1 MPNIMKTMSQKNIAM
16 SCFCYAV
23 VEEIPWSS
31 KSKGDFKAARQIPH
45 LLQVKVTYKYEKK
58 ANKRTQ

>member
-1 MPNIMKTMSQKNIAM
+1 METMSQKNIAM

-23 VEEIPWSS
+23 VEEIPRSF
-31 KSKGDFKAARQIPH
+31 KSKGGFKAARQIPH
-45 LLQVKVTYKYEKK
+45 LFQVKVTYEYEKK